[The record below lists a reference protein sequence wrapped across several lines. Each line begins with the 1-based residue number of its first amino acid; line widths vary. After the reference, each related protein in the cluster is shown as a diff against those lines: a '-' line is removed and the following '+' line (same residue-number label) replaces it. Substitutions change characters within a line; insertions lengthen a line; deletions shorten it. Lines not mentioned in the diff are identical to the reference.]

1 MEPTGVGGE
10 LVAGI
15 ATGAAVVG
23 AALARILPSLVG
35 ARGDRRPD
43 ASTTQPMRAPE
54 PTMSQVYA
62 AVEDLRRTT
71 EKVQD
76 DAQAVRA
83 KVDSIEAVVRA
94 VGEQTRELATTNAK
108 LSTLVE
114 LMRERRTA

>member
-1 MEPTGVGGE
+1 M
-10 LVAGI
+10 
-15 ATGAAVVG
+15 
-23 AALARILPSLVG
+23 
-35 ARGDRRPD
+35 
-43 ASTTQPMRAPE
+43 
-54 PTMSQVYA
+54 
-62 AVEDLRRTT
+62 
-71 EKVQD
+71 QD